1 MIEERDGL
9 FIQSSLELE
18 SLGEVLFSSV
28 TVNDRQKDSC
38 VIKFGGNGGICI
50 GKTTNFVS
58 LNRVSAVLLVIHL
71 IICNLFNFLMIESR
85 YALFKSERRKV
96 KLNTVDEQ

>member
-71 IICNLFNFLMIESR
+71 IICNLFNFFNDRISLCSFQKRAQKGQVEHGR
-85 YALFKSERRKV
+85 
-96 KLNTVDEQ
+96 